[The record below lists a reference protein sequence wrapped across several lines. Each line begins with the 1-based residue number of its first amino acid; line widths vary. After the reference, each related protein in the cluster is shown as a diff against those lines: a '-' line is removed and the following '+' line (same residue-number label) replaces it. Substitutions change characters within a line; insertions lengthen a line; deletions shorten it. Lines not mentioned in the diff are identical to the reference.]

1 MKARRRGQAAFAVT
15 VDRDA
20 QDCLPT
26 IFGRQGFA
34 LVANVARLPVAL
46 PAIYRNLT
54 S

>member
-1 MKARRRGQAAFAVT
+1 MEARGRGQAVFAVT

-20 QDCLPT
+20 QDHLPA
-26 IFGRQGFA
+26 IFERQGSA